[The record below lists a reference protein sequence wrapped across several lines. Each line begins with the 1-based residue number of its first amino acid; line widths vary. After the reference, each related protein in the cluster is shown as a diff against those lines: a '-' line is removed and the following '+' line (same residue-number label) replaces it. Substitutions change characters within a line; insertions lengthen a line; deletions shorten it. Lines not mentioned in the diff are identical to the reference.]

1 MFSTGLLVS
10 AGVTITAAIV
20 EKSLDELGYMWLGAT
35 LRIIIPLA
43 SMLLGVYFLEHNP
56 MLRWLK

>member
-10 AGVTITAAIV
+10 AGVTITAALV
-20 EKSLDELGYMWLGAT
+20 EKSLDELGYMWIGTT
-35 LRIIIPLA
+35 LKIIIPLA

-56 MLRWLK
+56 ILRWLK